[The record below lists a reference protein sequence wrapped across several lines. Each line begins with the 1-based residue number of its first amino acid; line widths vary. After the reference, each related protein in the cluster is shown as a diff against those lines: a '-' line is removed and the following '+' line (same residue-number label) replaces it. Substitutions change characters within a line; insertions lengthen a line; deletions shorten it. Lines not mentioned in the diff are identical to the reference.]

1 MYENENVNLLKDRI
15 EELEKKL
22 EETEAKLLKSEYV
35 FKSVIGLSPICTY
48 IHRGEELYYTNK
60 AGAKLA
66 GTDNPEELIG
76 KSINSIIN
84 NHPDYNDIVNERIE
98 TLLSNET
105 SVPYMEQK
113 LIKND
118 GTIMYAEIAGVSFM
132 CDDVMNLLTVIRD
145 VTKRVELE
153 HAFREREE
161 LFRGIFENAAVGMA
175 LVDLKGKA
183 IKVNSSICE
192 IMGYSED
199 ELLGKTVHDVTH
211 PEDINIEIDNAHKL
225 LENKIH
231 CYHMEKRYFHKDGR
245 IIWSLLSV
253 SLIRNKQGKP
263 LYFICQ
269 IQDITNI
276 KQAKEALEYDKL
288 KTEFFANISH
298 ELRTPINIIYSSI
311 QLLNM
316 YIENNQLSDNVS
328 KVKGYLDIMKQN
340 CGRTIRL
347 VNNLIDT
354 TKMDTN
360 FYNLNLQNHDI
371 VKIIEDITLS
381 TAEYIEDKGI
391 DLTFDTDI
399 EEKIVA
405 CDADKIERI
414 ILNLLS
420 NAVKFTEKSGKINV
434 SVQAKKKHIKVSV
447 KDNGIGIQEDKIDL
461 IFERF
466 GQVDRSLVRNH
477 EGSGI
482 GLCLVKSFVEMHG
495 GEITV
500 KSKYGHGSEFIVK
513 LPTKVIKEEK
523 LQEQCKELSKK
534 TKGDFNNH
542 IERVNIEFSDIYL

>member
-1 MYENENVNLLKDRI
+1 M
-15 EELEKKL
+15 
-22 EETEAKLLKSEYV
+22 
-35 FKSVIGLSPICTY
+35 
-48 IHRGEELYYTNK
+48 
-60 AGAKLA
+60 
-66 GTDNPEELIG
+66 
-76 KSINSIIN
+76 
-84 NHPDYNDIVNERIE
+84 
-98 TLLSNET
+98 
-105 SVPYMEQK
+105 
-113 LIKND
+113 
-118 GTIMYAEIAGVSFM
+118 
-132 CDDVMNLLTVIRD
+132 
-145 VTKRVELE
+145 
-153 HAFREREE
+153 
-161 LFRGIFENAAVGMA
+161 
-175 LVDLKGKA
+175 
-183 IKVNSSICE
+183 
-192 IMGYSED
+192 
-199 ELLGKTVHDVTH
+199 
-211 PEDINIEIDNAHKL
+211 
-225 LENKIH
+225 
-231 CYHMEKRYFHKDGR
+231 
-245 IIWSLLSV
+245 
-253 SLIRNKQGKP
+253 
-263 LYFICQ
+263 
-269 IQDITNI
+269 

-316 YIENNQLSDNVS
+316 YMENNQLSGNAS

-381 TAEYIEDKGI
+381 TAEYIQDKGI
-391 DLTFDTDI
+391 DIIFDTDI

-414 ILNLLS
+414 MLNLLS

-434 SVQAKKKHIKVSV
+434 SLQAKKKHIKVCV
-447 KDNGIGIQEDKIDL
+447 KDNGIGIQDDKIDL

-466 GQVDRSLVRNH
+466 GQVDRSLVRSH

-513 LPTKVIKEEK
+513 LPTKVIEEEK
-523 LQEQCKELSKK
+523 PQEKCEELSKK
-534 TKGDFNNH
+534 TNGNFNNH